1 MDSLQERTENPATIV
16 EQREALA
23 RAVRSIASQFEVMMG
38 RAEQVQAD
46 CDRLR
51 QLLSDPPTASEMEI
65 LQPLPPLLRK
75 RSGAIAETL
84 FAFLE
89 EIARGC
95 ATPWPP
101 LAGMLAARDPQL
113 VQRALKLT
121 VELADSGSLEVDR
134 PALRFLAERVEAE
147 NSSLIEPGNLDMI
160 ARIARHFSES
170 PQGPATINNRQP
182 ATHNQQLS
190 TGDFQPLTA
199 LYLHETEGGIRRL
212 AARLL
217 DRGGETVSPEV
228 ARQLLGAEAQAFLA
242 PYLAYTRAT
251 HLDLLYLAP
260 LPGTPPPALPSLRR
274 AEALCGETLLR
285 ETLAELGWPRVN
297 LGLRAQR
304 YLGVSVSGSLP
315 LMVSPAEAQLFEQC
329 GETRRASEAF
339 LFIAHGGLP
348 GDAQEGAGDSDLV
361 TRFRNYNLTH
371 AAALADILD
380 LAPLDR
386 EKVQRILSRMDRIVE
401 DFSAIF
407 AAHTDEC
414 AILPGLY
421 RDLKEKILRELE
433 KEPDHPQLSAELT
446 RLVQMFEDPRSLG
459 QVRTLHGLKRY
470 LHQRGLRLGFRLVE
484 ASRAPNRTV
493 DLALASPKKVLAIIK
508 SIRYTDFENAAPAG
522 GEGLTQIPYPVEVA
536 VEGFS
541 RQLFYGQES
550 FPRLDVF
557 CYGNEVHYYL
567 SFRNHPAFLRIDYA
581 PPLQGGMID
590 LEYFGVSNYE
600 LDTHPNRSLDFI
612 RLFFQRLEF
621 DIRVEGTRIHARYD
635 KERALDLG
643 NLCEKAEAI
652 FRLAPYFMEID
663 WVIGSLK
670 LEPEAR
676 RIVAENWAEAF
687 SRWGVLPLRLLLTED
702 RQGIVET
709 LQTGPLREQ
718 VIAWNGRGPY
728 RDRFSIPP
736 PGDFFAKIYA
746 ALDDLGLD
754 ILPAIEEESR
764 HLLGQHRLE
773 RRLLSPLHEALGR
786 GEIIECP
793 EGFRRASPE
802 VFQCDHEVE
811 RFAEILAAGDETLA
825 SAALL
830 ARLIAPLERT
840 LKFHTTGSVEGLEVQ
855 AARLPLRGETIGL
868 FVLRGPKGI
877 IRLALFSRGEVLF
890 RRREDPLTGRVDPSF
905 PWRSNGSC
913 DAVEMASLLRGNNY
927 SVPAQRLS
935 AADLLEEV
943 QRIRDSLRGAKPLR
957 RPAPLPGERI
967 LSGLRASPG
976 QAVGRAL
983 FRTAGR
989 TPDDFDGAVLVAASV
1004 RPEDNTFLYHAAAIV
1019 STGGGI
1025 LSHAGLIAAQFHKPA
1040 LIISGEWQQESDGNP
1055 ILRYHTLEYREEERE
1070 ARGLRVWIREDLR
1083 EREHVLREG
1092 DLVVVDAGE
1101 GTMQVLGQ
1109 DRDALSLHEGFR
1121 QFAKA
1126 NQLLSRASAGPEI
1139 LSFRGR
1145 RLRARH
1151 QIEKILLR
1159 LADPVL
1165 TCHAVRELLA
1175 GERLAPR
1182 EGNRDEIVHLLSL
1195 VLNNPRVGPAAREHL
1210 LRLTGELERR
1220 YEVRRKKALAQI
1232 PGSPDLWEILILR
1245 LDLLRLQ
1252 RARQGAAASLAGCGI
1267 PAPSPGDEEIAEI
1280 DRMARQRLKEMR
1292 REIAA
1297 RISNLPER
1305 EGENARRRHL
1315 LRQLGR
1321 IDELLDTP
1329 PEARE
1334 PFQEQHRRLAAS
1346 DAEIRKTFAGR
1357 YLLAPGEC
1365 GLELYPLIGWKAANL
1380 AELERLTGPGLVPP
1394 WFAVADHA
1402 FREVLDASIG
1412 QALPAGVEVPAG
1424 AATLREAIDAILARP
1439 ELSNA
1444 QKSLRIRGLWERIN
1458 LPAKLAEEVVAG
1470 YRRIGALSRA
1480 ESPPGSE
1487 DDEEPFVAI
1496 RSSAREE
1503 DAEIAARAG
1512 EFETFLFIRGE
1523 DALLQHL
1530 KRTWSGLW
1538 TERAIHNR
1546 AVLGSRLEQA
1556 GGGVIVQRIVCSR
1569 VSGVLQTVN
1578 FAGGELREMVINAG
1592 LGMGEGI
1599 VSGAVEADQITV
1611 SKEGDLENGPLRFS
1625 YITREKREQVIFNRR
1640 AGLGT
1645 VRSETLYHQRLRPA
1659 LEYVELCELVR
1670 AAAGLEAAYGYPLD
1684 IEFGIETSR
1693 LWILQVRPVAI
1704 FLSALQETRE
1714 RFPLSNFKGVSHD
1727 QT

>member
-51 QLLSDPPTASEMEI
+51 QLLSDPPTASEMEV

-84 FAFLE
+84 FALLE

-101 LAGMLAARDPQL
+101 LAGMLAARNPQL
-113 VQRALKLT
+113 IQRALKLT

-160 ARIARHFSES
+160 ARVARHFSES

-199 LYLHETEGGIRRL
+199 LYLHEAEGSIRRL

-217 DRGGETVSPEV
+217 DRGGETVPPDV

-242 PYLAYTRAT
+242 PYLAYTRAN

-285 ETLAELGWPRVN
+285 EALAELGWLRVN

-522 GEGLTQIPYPVEVA
+522 GEGLTHIPYPVEVA

-718 VIAWNGRGPY
+718 VIAWTGRGSY

-802 VFQCDHEVE
+802 VFQRDHEVE

-989 TPDDFDGAVLVAASV
+989 IPDDFDGAVLVAASV

-1195 VLNNPRVGPAAREHL
+1195 LLNNPRVGPAAREHL

-1220 YEVRRKKALAQI
+1220 YGVRRKKALAQI

-1315 LRQLGR
+1315 LRQIGR

-1357 YLLAPGEC
+1357 YLLTPGEC

-1394 WFAVADHA
+1394 WFVVADHA

>member
-1 MDSLQERTENPATIV
+1 MGSLQENTDNVSTVV
-16 EQREALA
+16 EQREALD
-23 RAVRSIASQFEVMMG
+23 RAVRSIVSQFEVMLG
-38 RAEQVQAD
+38 RVEQVQAD

-51 QLLSDPPTASEMEI
+51 QLLSHPPTPPEMGVLE
-65 LQPLPPLLRK
+65 QLPPLLRK

-95 ATPWPP
+95 AAPWP
-101 LAGMLAARDPQL
+101 LLEGMLAARDPQL
-113 VQRALKLT
+113 IQHALKLT
-121 VELADSGSLEVDR
+121 AELAESGALPVER
-134 PALRFLAERVEAE
+134 PLLRFLAERVEAE
-147 NSSLIEPGNLDMI
+147 HSPLLEPANLEII
-160 ARIARHFSES
+160 ARVACHFEEPPTGQT
-170 PQGPATINNRQP
+170 PQEQPPTTNGQP
-182 ATHNQQLS
+182 ATANGQPPTSNL
-190 TGDFQPLTA
+190 QPLAA

-217 DRGGETVSPEV
+217 DRGNETVSPEI

-242 PYLAYTRAT
+242 SYLAYTRAAY
-251 HLDLLYLAP
+251 LDLLYLAP
-260 LPGTPPPALPSLRR
+260 LPGTPPPALASLRR
-274 AEALCGETLLR
+274 AEALCGENLLR
-285 ETLAELGWPRVN
+285 EVIAELGWPRVN
-297 LGLRAQR
+297 LGLRAQH
-304 YLGVSVSGSLP
+304 YIGVSVSGSLP
-315 LMVSPAEAQLFEQC
+315 LMVSPAEAQLFEKC
-329 GETRRASEAF
+329 GETRRTGEAF
-339 LFIAHGGLP
+339 LFIAHGGMP
-348 GDAQEGAGDSDLV
+348 AGVQEGQGDSGLV
-361 TRFRNYNLTH
+361 ARFRNYNLTH

-380 LAPLDR
+380 VAPLDR
-386 EKVQRILSRMDRIVE
+386 EKVQRIISRMDRIVD
-401 DFSAIF
+401 DFNAIF

-421 RDLKEKILRELE
+421 RDLKEKILLELE

-446 RLVQMFEDPRSLG
+446 RLVQMFEDPRTLG

-484 ASRAPNRTV
+484 AGRAPNRTV
-493 DLALASPKKVLAIIK
+493 DLVLASPKKVLAVIK
-508 SIRYTDFENAAPAG
+508 SIRYTDFENSAPEG
-522 GEGLTQIPYPVEVA
+522 GDLTQIPYPVEVA
-536 VEGFS
+536 AEGFS

-600 LDTHPNRSLDFI
+600 LDVHPNRSLDFI

-621 DIRVEGTRIHARYD
+621 DIRIEGTRIHTRYD
-635 KERALDLG
+635 KERALDLA
-643 NLCEKAEAI
+643 NLCEKAEAL
-652 FRLAPYFMEID
+652 FRLAPYLMEID

-670 LEPEAR
+670 LEPGAR
-676 RIVAENWAEAF
+676 RIAAENWAEAF

-702 RQGIVET
+702 RQGIVAT
-709 LQTGPLREQ
+709 LQTGPLGEQ
-718 VIAWNGRGPY
+718 IIAWNGRGPY

-736 PGDFFAKIYA
+736 PADFVAKLYA
-746 ALDDLGLD
+746 ALDELELD
-754 ILPAIEEESR
+754 VLPAIEEESR

-773 RRLLSPLHEALGR
+773 RRLLSPLHEAIGR
-786 GEIIECP
+786 GEIIETP
-793 EGFRRASPE
+793 EGFRRASAE
-802 VFQCDHEVE
+802 VFQREHEVE
-811 RFAEILAAGDETLA
+811 RFAEILAADDETLA

-830 ARLIAPLERT
+830 ARLVAPLERT
-840 LKFHTTGSVEGLEVQ
+840 LKFHTTGSMEGLEVQ

-877 IRLALFSRGEVLF
+877 IRLAFFARGEVLF
-890 RRREDPLTGRVDPSF
+890 RRREDRLAGRLDPSF
-905 PWRSNGSC
+905 PWKSNGSC

-927 SVPAQRLS
+927 AVPAQRLS
-935 AADLLEEV
+935 AEDLLEEV
-943 QRIRDSLRGAKPLR
+943 QRIRESLRGARPLR

-967 LSGLRASPG
+967 LPGLRASPG

-989 TPDDFDGAVLVAASV
+989 TPEDFDGAALVAAAV
-1004 RPEDNTFLYHAAAIV
+1004 RPQDNTFLYHAAAIV

-1040 LIISGEWQQESDGNP
+1040 LIISGEWQQESDGTP
-1055 ILRYHTLEYREEERE
+1055 VLRYHTLEYREEERV
-1070 ARGLRVWIREDLR
+1070 AQGLRVWIRKDLR

-1101 GTMQVLGQ
+1101 GTLQVLGQ

-1126 NQLLSRASAGPEI
+1126 NHLLSRATAEPDI
-1139 LSFRGR
+1139 LALRGR
-1145 RLRARH
+1145 RLRARR

-1159 LADPVL
+1159 LTDPVL
-1165 TCHAVRELLA
+1165 TCHAVYELLL
-1175 GERLAPR
+1175 GERLASQ
-1182 EGNRDEIVHLLSL
+1182 EGSRAEIVHLLSL
-1195 VLNNPRVGPAAREHL
+1195 ALNNPRVGAAARQHL

-1220 YEVRRKKALAQI
+1220 YRMRRKKALALI
-1232 PGSPDLWEILILR
+1232 PVSPDLWEILILR

-1252 RARQGAAASLAGCGI
+1252 RALQGAAASLAGCGI
-1267 PAPSPGDEEIAEI
+1267 SAPLPEEADSADI
-1280 DRMARQRLKEMR
+1280 DRLARGRLENMR
-1292 REIAA
+1292 REIAQA
-1297 RISNLPER
+1297 VSALPHPP
-1305 EGENARRRHL
+1305 GGAAVLRHR
-1315 LRQLGR
+1315 LRQLER
-1321 IDELLDTP
+1321 IDELLHTP
-1329 PEARE
+1329 EKERAPYRE
-1334 PFQEQHRRLAAS
+1334 RRRRLAAS
-1346 DAEIRKTFAGR
+1346 DAAARETLAGR
-1357 YLLAPGEC
+1357 YLLAPAEC
-1365 GLELYPLIGWKAANL
+1365 GLELFPLIGWKAANL
-1380 AELERLTGPGLVPP
+1380 AELERLSGPGLVPP
-1394 WFAVADHA
+1394 WFVVADRA
-1402 FREVLDASIG
+1402 FREVLDASIA
-1412 QALPAGVEVPAG
+1412 QALPAGAEVPAG
-1424 AATLREAIDAILARP
+1424 ATTLGEAIDAILARP

-1458 LPAKLAEEVVAG
+1458 LPAQLAEEVVAA
-1470 YRRIGALSRA
+1470 YRQIGALSPA

-1487 DDEEPFVAI
+1487 TDTEPFVAI

-1523 DALLQHL
+1523 EALLQHL

-1546 AVLGSRLEQA
+1546 AVLGSRIEQA

-1592 LGMGEGI
+1592 LGLGEGI
-1599 VSGAVEADQITV
+1599 VSGTVEADQITV
-1611 SKEGDLENGPLRFS
+1611 SKEGDLENNPLRFS
-1625 YITREKREQVIFNRR
+1625 YVTREKREQVIFNRR
-1640 AGLGT
+1640 AGWGT
-1645 VRSETLYHQRLRPA
+1645 IRSETLYHQRLRPA

-1670 AAAGLEAAYGYPLD
+1670 VAARLEAAYGYPLD
-1684 IEFGIETSR
+1684 IEFGVEGSR

-1714 RFPLSNFKGVSHD
+1714 RYPIAGD
-1727 QT
+1727 AGE